1 MALPFLA
8 VQLGVSV
15 ILILTVTWLAARL
28 GLGGDIRLGGED
40 EARTLARAAL
50 CGFEPVDTALD
61 KAGIAALLRDT
72 QGRVMLLRRHGTQFA
87 ARLLDSHAF
96 TRLDRNFLTVG
107 TGERHFGT
115 ITLDLGGD
123 AQVWAASLR
132 RLEG

>member
-8 VQLGVSV
+8 VQLGISV